1 MLIKCLVFSLMFAGL
16 GVNAASQ
23 RPFSPSRNT
32 PSPNLA
38 GDTLTLGN
46 QPVPLFLKS
55 IEERTGTS
63 LKQNATDSV
72 LKDCP
77 MPVQRPDTSQLERM
91 RVAKPSADI
100 SYSMPRPAL
109 KCHNPLDRGK

>member
-1 MLIKCLVFSLMFAGL
+1 MLIKCLVFSLTVTGFA
-16 GVNAASQ
+16 VNVAAQ
-23 RPFSPSRNT
+23 RPFSPWGNRL
-32 PSPNLA
+32 SPNIG

-55 IEERTGTS
+55 IDERSGAS
-63 LKQNATDSV
+63 LKQDATDSV

-91 RVAKPSADI
+91 RVAKPSPDI
-100 SYSMPRPAL
+100 SYLMPRPAL
-109 KCHNPLDRGK
+109 KCRNFLDRGK